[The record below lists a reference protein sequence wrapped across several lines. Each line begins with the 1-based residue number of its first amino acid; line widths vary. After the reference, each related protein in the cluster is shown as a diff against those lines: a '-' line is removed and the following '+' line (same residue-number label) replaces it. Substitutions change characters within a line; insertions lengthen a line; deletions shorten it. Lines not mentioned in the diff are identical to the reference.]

1 LGLENHKENKMRK
14 SKFFGFV
21 KYGSNGYVLE
31 ILGKEYGFYSR
42 NRWEA
47 LKSGLYFWWINY

>member
-1 LGLENHKENKMRK
+1 MRK